1 MRAAVGRALAGGT
14 KDARLQFV
22 DLEPWLSTLMPG
34 IEALQPVAQEA
45 STPALDESLAAVDLV
60 FNRGVGQPVG
70 EEQDDPGPLAILSTK
85 SARPR
90 TGLKFFAFGLTKNDG
105 RS

>member
-1 MRAAVGRALAGGT
+1 
-14 KDARLQFV
+14 
-22 DLEPWLSTLMPG
+22 MPG

-60 FNRGVGQPVG
+60 SNRGVGQPVG
-70 EEQDDPGPLAILSTK
+70 EEQDDPGPLAILCTK

-90 TGLKFFAFGLTKNDG
+90 TGLKFFAFGLTENDG